1 MNVGLHTMA
10 FDETGAEAS
19 DDRGL
24 FRTMT
29 GTETMIQLM
38 HVSKGYDRRVALSDV
53 TFDIEKGEFVLLV
66 GPSGA
71 GKSTLLRLLIG
82 EERPD
87 QGQIFVNGKNVAQLK
102 QAEVPYLRRKI
113 GTVFQNF
120 RLLPKKSIFENVALP
135 LIVQRAS
142 VGDIRRKVTET
153 LRAVGVEHKKDQ
165 LPHSLSTG
173 EQQRVCIARAIV
185 NGPVVLLADEPT
197 GNLDP
202 ERTAEIIE
210 LFKMINARGT
220 TVVVAT
226 HDPHVMA
233 LVNRRMITLT
243 QRGTAQ
249 EQRAGE
255 GLKG

>member
-1 MNVGLHTMA
+1 MDA
-10 FDETGAEAS
+10 
-19 DDRGL
+19 
-24 FRTMT
+24 
-29 GTETMIQLM
+29 MIQLI
-38 HVSKGYDRRVALSDV
+38 HVSKSYDRRIGLSDV
-53 TFDIEKGEFVLLV
+53 TLEIGKGEFVLLM

-71 GKSTLLRLLIG
+71 GKSTLLRMLIG

-87 QGQIFVNGKNVAQLK
+87 QGQIFVHGRNVSRLK
-102 QAEVPYLRRKI
+102 QAGVPYLRRKI
-113 GTVFQNF
+113 GTVFQDF
-120 RLLPKKSIFENVALP
+120 RLLPKKSVFENVALP
-135 LIVQRAS
+135 LIVQRSSA
-142 VGDIRRKVTET
+142 VDIRRKVTEA

-165 LPHSLSTG
+165 SPNSLSTG

-210 LFKMINARGT
+210 LFKLINARGT

-233 LVNRRMITLT
+233 LVNRRVIALMQGGIVL
-243 QRGTAQ
+243 
-249 EQRAGE
+249 EQRREDRVGV
-255 GLKG
+255 